1 MGQQVLCFAGKDLK
15 DHLSLGD
22 HELQQYTLS
31 DEVGVGRGAAWYR
44 TCCIHGGKVV
54 ITGLSQV

>member
-1 MGQQVLCFAGKDLK
+1 MFSVPQTGIPMGQQVLCFAGKDLK

-31 DEVGVGRGAAWYR
+31 DEVGAGWHGMPGRKYV
-44 TCCIHGGKVV
+44 TP
-54 ITGLSQV
+54 